1 LPAEFFD
8 MLLLNFPKNAT
19 ARTKIGGSP
28 SRGDVIMIANWAG
41 ARAVCD
47 KVLVLWD
54 GLQQAFTDCA
64 LILWRPLPQ

>member
-1 LPAEFFD
+1 
-8 MLLLNFPKNAT
+8 MQQ
-19 ARTKIGGSP
+19 
-28 SRGDVIMIANWAG
+28 RGRKSAVALAGAIVIMIANWAG